1 MRGKKEFV
9 TNDRNSWFNR
19 SERNTERNNGRC
31 NVPFRGVHVDLAI
44 NVSPLMALR
53 TRLDFHW
60 KIPEENFYCKSWQ
73 WRWRGPGKVSEKD
86 GWRGPRTRRLQD
98 VQLSPRFE
106 RNGSNVTILGWS
118 TGYWL
123 RARFSFEPLGKPAFH
138 HQGFRPPEFNQISR
152 GSLSRRAC
160 ALAIKREGNNSRR
173 LVVICLTLCGIRV
186 SSGDS

>member
-19 SERNTERNNGRC
+19 SKRNTERNNGRC

-123 RARFSFEPLGKPAFH
+123 RARFSFEP
-138 HQGFRPPEFNQISR
+138 GFPS
-152 GSLSRRAC
+152 SLLESQPF
-160 ALAIKREGNNSRR
+160 
-173 LVVICLTLCGIRV
+173 TIRV
-186 SSGDS
+186 SGHQSSTRFLAIHSREELARSR